1 MASDKSRNSITRR
14 TLNLSFAQIASTD
27 ARSVVPGDM
36 TLSRDANLKAKTIEA
51 LRQYR
56 EALVKVEAALEQE
69 EDSARRAVTEML
81 GDIERAIV
89 EGCTSSVRQNLFQTG
104 QVAVARLSEISYE
117 LTEATAKLDASGQR
131 FAALEKQLGYIPV
144 LRAMRAASKDL
155 ENCSNGG

>member
-1 MASDKSRNSITRR
+1 
-14 TLNLSFAQIASTD
+14 
-27 ARSVVPGDM
+27 M

-56 EALVKVEAALEQE
+56 EALVKVEALEQE

>member
-1 MASDKSRNSITRR
+1 
-14 TLNLSFAQIASTD
+14 
-27 ARSVVPGDM
+27 M
-36 TLSRDANLKAKTIEA
+36 TLSHDANLKAKTIEA

-56 EALVKVEAALEQE
+56 ETLVKVEALEQE
-69 EDSARRAVTEML
+69 EDSARRAVTEVL

-89 EGCTSSVRQNLFQTG
+89 EGCASSVRQNLFQTG

-117 LTEATAKLDASGQR
+117 LIEATAKLDASGQS

-144 LRAMRAASKDL
+144 LRAMGAASKDL